1 MAHRNQGGKLAVAE
15 KSPTEVKND
24 SLVGSGIGNSQK
36 LITQIN
42 SNSIEKNVWPKLLW
56 V

>member
-1 MAHRNQGGKLAVAE
+1 MAHRNQNSKRAVAE

-36 LITQIN
+36 FITQIY
-42 SNSIEKNVWPKLLW
+42 SDSTESKVSLKMLG
-56 V
+56 